1 MKKSMSKRAK
11 IFFCLWSMLTVC
23 VTMLTTAAFAT
34 TADPI
39 TVVNNLSDFIFS
51 AIKAVGVII
60 LGWGIVQV
68 SVRRACDRLCQG
80 NPQHHRRTLILAPR
94 KCVSP

>member
-11 IFFCLWSMLTVC
+11 LFFCLWSMLTVC

-51 AIKAVGVII
+51 AIKDQGRRRHYPR
-60 LGWGIVQV
+60 LGHCAGGHVH
-68 SVRRACDRLCQG
+68 
-80 NPQHHRRTLILAPR
+80 PEP
-94 KCVSP
+94 